1 MLSPPL
7 PLWLHKITQQVLKRN
22 LEFNCGRNYVSGRR
36 LKPPITNKSILSLN
50 FAKKTTTTTTT
61 TTKTGQRFKLTKKSL
76 VFPHKLLTA
85 ICLRETF
92 GISLRA

>member
-1 MLSPPL
+1 MFLPPL
-7 PLWLHKITQQVLKRN
+7 PLWLYKITQRVLKRN

-50 FAKKTTTTTTT
+50 FAKKKKTTT

>member
-1 MLSPPL
+1 MFSPPL

-22 LEFNCGRNYVSGRR
+22 LESNCGRNYVSGRR

-50 FAKKTTTTTTT
+50 FAKKKTTTTT

>member
-22 LEFNCGRNYVSGRR
+22 LEYNCDGNYVSGRR

-50 FAKKTTTTTTT
+50 FAQKKNNNNKNRTT
-61 TTKTGQRFKLTKKSL
+61 
-76 VFPHKLLTA
+76 
-85 ICLRETF
+85 I
-92 GISLRA
+92 

>member
-1 MLSPPL
+1 MFSPPL

-50 FAKKTTTTTTT
+50 FAKKNNNNNNNNKNWTT
-61 TTKTGQRFKLTKKSL
+61 
-76 VFPHKLLTA
+76 
-85 ICLRETF
+85 I
-92 GISLRA
+92 

>member
-1 MLSPPL
+1 MFSPPF
-7 PLWLHKITQQVLKRN
+7 PWWLHKITQQVLKRN
-22 LEFNCGRNYVSGRR
+22 LEFNCGRNYASGRR

-50 FAKKTTTTTTT
+50 FAKKKKTTTTT

>member
-1 MLSPPL
+1 MFLPPL

-50 FAKKTTTTTTT
+50 FAKK
-61 TTKTGQRFKLTKKSL
+61 KKQQQQQQQQKPDNDLNLPKSRL
-76 VFPHKLLTA
+76 FFP
-85 ICLRETF
+85 
-92 GISLRA
+92 ISF